1 MNIKSLSWK
10 VFSHKQE
17 EIYDNPASEVDIS
30 SIKQIGDYI
39 LGNEIGSGAFGK
51 VVSATHQI
59 TGEKVAIKILD
70 KIILS
75 QTPEDYQLVKQ
86 ELSIL
91 KIVKHKYIVRLYE
104 ILETPQHIF
113 IVTEYCEGRDLM
125 DYILTRTRLTEEES
139 LKYFQQLI
147 NALYYLH
154 SQNITHRDIKI
165 DNLLLDRNYDLKL
178 IDFGLSTKY
187 RDDKLLDQPCGTVV
201 YAAPEVLECKEYHGM
216 LADVWSSGIVLYGML
231 SGYLPFCEKDDEVN
245 KQLVIKGDIEIPE
258 FFSPLAKD
266 LIMHMLDINPLTRYT
281 LDEIREHPWFNLMPF
296 KLIPGIIIG
305 FNKIPVDEYIINLCA
320 SYYNRDKE
328 KVRDSVI
335 NNKFDSDSTLYYLLV
350 RKYKNRGFDFK
361 SDLCSN
367 LFINYII
374 FDNKRKNL
382 HLNEENSNDFGNIN
396 FDNLN
401 INFPNDNTN
410 NDYNVKNRNSSVKK
424 REIKNK
430 HIPQFQEF
438 QNIFNCINNKNN
450 KSTIADLGYKDNLIE
465 ANSLINVLSN
475 EKYNFNF
482 INIQN
487 NNSVHKNTR
496 NKKNIRIHLGEME
509 LNINDITSN
518 KKICTEGKIDP
529 NLYTNSNR
537 YKKKKFDNKKLK
549 NKNDTTGVRNSDKLK
564 DKLMTDR
571 DKKFTLD
578 VLKKN
583 IINKHKLHK
592 NNNDASIELFIKK
605 NKVTQN
611 KSINKRRNLKNNNI
625 LDNSHSNYPNNRS
638 LNFSMKKIYEK
649 SSAIIRRNRNN
660 RLLND
665 SKNKDYKTNNI
676 STSKHN
682 NNNSAIKNR
691 VKMNRKNN
699 IVSRNNNNSTELSSK
714 KRNNLSCLYKS
725 PFLTLENYCI
735 ENKKNITKETKN
747 NNKEKKEIIGKK
759 EIKDKKENK
768 EIVEK
773 KENKDKKED
782 KENSA
787 CLNDKKNNDSKNNG
801 YQTERNNL
809 KNLKQYCGITSNN
822 KLNSTKNK
830 HDLNKKLEKEKLR
843 NSLKQRIKE
852 NYKKGFI
859 NKEKINNN
867 LNRSLFIINNINKN
881 SNNTT
886 NKNSTN
892 HNRAITNNLL
902 LTERD
907 LNSNTHFNNFSKTKK
922 NNNEYK
928 KTHPVLISNS
938 SSKTRK
944 KKSIIKNPSNK
955 VYKRH
960 LESSVANYRKKPI
973 IKIRDLSDSPKQRDL
988 NEKTRNNRIPWKIQK
1003 KGIDEKLDSGIIYS
1017 RYISKMKNNPFNKYQ
1032 NNRFLLKRQRNN
1044 STNENNKKLNNT
1056 DYSSF
1061 MNNSKNYQTN
1071 KTSIINSNANINKIL
1086 NDSYSHY
1093 YSNVKKKPYLI
1104 NNSYNNRNS
1113 VQSLNSNKKQNSS
1126 KSKDIFTSKYQKIKY
1141 KRNYFNNCNF
1151 YRNSSQNRHRLD
1163 FSMNLTTKDD
1173 KLYSNKKITTRTVEP
1188 YDYTSN
1194 VKSSKKF
1201 SRNIDYLNRN
1211 INKELLSKSA
1221 SFNSYYSNNEEEN
1234 FSEPFD
1240 LSCLFV
1246 SKKSLGVFCGN
1257 FAKKL
1262 KNHNV
1267 RYNLKGSNLYVYNKK
1282 NCNGNQITVNKMKN
1296 DFGRQSVF
1304 VMRLVDRNLQSNK
1317 LIKKII
1323 FEGVN

>member
-70 KIILS
+70 KMILS

-86 ELSIL
+86 ELNIL
-91 KIVKHKYIVRLYE
+91 KIVKHKYIVQLYE

-139 LKYFQQLI
+139 LKFFQQLI

-231 SGYLPFCEKDDEVN
+231 SGYLPFCEKDDEIN

-281 LDEIREHPWFNLMPF
+281 LDEIREHPWFNLMDF

-305 FNKIPVDEYIINLCA
+305 FNKIPIDEYIINLCA

-328 KVRDSVI
+328 KVRESVI
-335 NNKFDSDSTLYYLLV
+335 NNKFDPDSTLYYLLV

-367 LFINYII
+367 LFINYIM
-374 FDNKRKNL
+374 FDNKRKNIRL
-382 HLNEENSNDFGNIN
+382 SEENSNDINDIN
-396 FDNLN
+396 FENLN

-410 NDYNVKNRNSSVKK
+410 SDYNVKNKNSSVKK
-424 REIKNK
+424 REIKNNK
-430 HIPQFQEF
+430 QIPQFHGFED
-438 QNIFNCINNKNN
+438 IFNCLNDKNN

-465 ANSLINVLSN
+465 ANSLINVLTN

-487 NNSVHKNTR
+487 NNSVRKSNR

-509 LNINDITSN
+509 LNINDITPN

-529 NLYTNSNR
+529 NLFPNSN
-537 YKKKKFDNKKLK
+537 KFKRKNFENKKLK
-549 NKNDTTGVRNSDKLK
+549 NKNDTTGIRNSDKFK

-571 DKKFTLD
+571 DKKFTVD

-583 IINKHKLHK
+583 IINKHNLHK
-592 NNNDASIELFIKK
+592 NNNDPAIELIIKK
-605 NKVTQN
+605 NKAAQN
-611 KSINKRRNLKNNNI
+611 KSITKKRNIKNNNI
-625 LDNSHSNYPNNRS
+625 FENSHSNHLNNQS
-638 LNFSMKKIYEK
+638 LNYSIKKIYDK
-649 SSAIIRRNRNN
+649 SSAILKRNRNN
-660 RLLND
+660 KLLND
-665 SKNKDYKTNNI
+665 SKTKDYKTNNI
-676 STSKHN
+676 SISKYTK
-682 NNNSAIKNR
+682 NNSSIKNR
-691 VKMNRKNN
+691 TRINNRNN
-699 IVSRNNNNSTELSSK
+699 ISRNNNNSVENSK

-725 PFLTLENYCI
+725 RFLTLDNYCD
-735 ENKKNITKETKN
+735 ENKNNIKKETKN
-747 NNKEKKEIIGKK
+747 IN
-759 EIKDKKENK
+759 KENK
-768 EIVEK
+768 E
-773 KENKDKKED
+773 NKED
-782 KENSA
+782 KEIKENKENTVR
-787 CLNDKKNNDSKNNG
+787 LNKSKQNDSKNNNG

-809 KNLKQYCGITSNN
+809 KNLKQFCGITSNN
-822 KLNSTKNK
+822 KIDSNKNNNK
-830 HDLNKKLEKEKLR
+830 CDLNKKLEKEKLK

-852 NYKKGFI
+852 NNKKNFI
-859 NKEKINNN
+859 NKEKIHSN
-867 LNRSLFIINNINKN
+867 LNRSLYIINNNINKN
-881 SNNTT
+881 SNN
-886 NKNSTN
+886 KNNSNNN

-902 LTERD
+902 LTERN
-907 LNSNTHFNNFSKTKK
+907 LNSNTHLKNSSKTKK
-922 NNNEYK
+922 TENEHK
-928 KTHPVLISNS
+928 KTNTVFIGNS

-944 KKSIIKNPSNK
+944 KKLIIKNPSNK
-955 VYKRH
+955 AYKRH
-960 LESSVANYRKKPI
+960 LESSVVNYRKKPI
-973 IKIRDLSDSPKQRDL
+973 IKIRDLSDSPKQKDL

-1003 KGIDEKLDSGIIYS
+1003 KGIDEKLDSEIIYT
-1017 RYISKMKNNPFNKYQ
+1017 RYINRMKNNPFNKYQ
-1032 NNRFLLKRQRNN
+1032 NNRFLLKKQRNN
-1044 STNENNKKLNNT
+1044 SINENNKFNNT
-1056 DYSSF
+1056 NYSSF
-1061 MNNSKNYQTN
+1061 MNNSKNYKTN

-1093 YSNVKKKPYLI
+1093 YSSIKKKPILS
-1104 NNSYNNRNS
+1104 NNSYNYRNS
-1113 VQSLNSNKKQNSS
+1113 VNSLNSSKKQNDS
-1126 KSKDIFTSKYQKIKY
+1126 KSKHIFTSKHQKM
-1141 KRNYFNNCNF
+1141 RLRQNYFNNCNF

-1163 FSMNLTTKDD
+1163 YSMNLTTKD
-1173 KLYSNKKITTRTVEP
+1173 NKPNSTKKNTRVVEA
-1188 YDYTSN
+1188 YDYCSIN
-1194 VKSSKKF
+1194 KSTKKLH
-1201 SRNIDYLNRN
+1201 RNINNFNRN
-1211 INKELLSKSA
+1211 INKQLLSKSA
-1221 SFNSYYSNNEEEN
+1221 SFDSYYSTHNEEET

-1240 LSCLFV
+1240 LSCLFI
-1246 SKKSLGVFCGN
+1246 SKKTVGAFCGS
-1257 FAKKL
+1257 FGKKL

-1267 RYNLKGSNLYVYNKK
+1267 RYNHKGRNLYIYNKK
-1282 NCNGNQITVNKMKN
+1282 CNGGQISVNKIKN
-1296 DFGRQSVF
+1296 SLIRQNIF
-1304 VMRLVDRNLQSNK
+1304 VMRVVDRNLKNNK
-1317 LIKKII
+1317 FVKKTI
-1323 FEGVN
+1323 FENNN